1 MNVEFWARLWHNRD
15 RLRWILMFSDAVLI
29 VIALF
34 LAWFMRYEL
43 EIGGTVE
50 IVNYRSFSSY
60 LPVAALT
67 ILLMWLNLG
76 LESAYRRQRGATW
89 SDEISTIVNA
99 TARSLLVVVFFFFFY
114 RTYVYSRLIFAYY
127 TFFIIFLLSVARL
140 ALRQLIARLHRHG
153 IGVLRIL
160 IVGAG
165 EGARKLMRHIVAQP
179 ELGYEVVGFVAN
191 DPEGQ
196 SNIGRFTALGPI
208 AGLPTLIDDHNVDR
222 VLITLPWSQQ
232 YQISRILDTCTK
244 RGIPVRIV
252 PDLFQLSLTGVT
264 MDEIRG
270 VPLMGMREPVIT
282 GGDFALKRLLDIGVS
297 GGALLIGAPL
307 WGLIALAIK
316 LDSEGPVVYDQTRV
330 GRGGKPFTIH
340 KFRSMRKGADDE
352 LSELSDH
359 NEASGPLF
367 KMKEDPRV
375 TRVGRILRKFSLD
388 EVPQLWNVLR
398 GDMSLIG
405 PRPALPAEVDE
416 YEEWHLKRLDVTPG
430 LTGLWQVSGRSD
442 VTFDEMVLLDIYYA
456 EQWSPLLDTMIFLKT
471 IPTVL
476 FQRGAY

>member
-208 AGLPTLIDDHNVDR
+208 AGLPTLIDDHNVGR

-282 GGDFALKRLLDIGVS
+282 GG
-297 GGALLIGAPL
+297 
-307 WGLIALAIK
+307 
-316 LDSEGPVVYDQTRV
+316 
-330 GRGGKPFTIH
+330 
-340 KFRSMRKGADDE
+340 
-352 LSELSDH
+352 
-359 NEASGPLF
+359 
-367 KMKEDPRV
+367 
-375 TRVGRILRKFSLD
+375 ILRSSGCSTLGSLAG
-388 EVPQLWNVLR
+388 PC
-398 GDMSLIG
+398 SL
-405 PRPALPAEVDE
+405 
-416 YEEWHLKRLDVTPG
+416 
-430 LTGLWQVSGRSD
+430 GRRFG
-442 VTFDEMVLLDIYYA
+442 V
-456 EQWSPLLDTMIFLKT
+456 
-471 IPTVL
+471 
-476 FQRGAY
+476 